1 MRSTVRRDELRHI
14 TRIRSTPSEV
24 WDERCF
30 ARSVNQ
36 TERPMEG
43 RVSAFL
49 RLIKSD
55 ADGTL
60 PTIVANW
67 AFFTAKDEKT

>member
-1 MRSTVRRDELRHI
+1 MAATK
-14 TRIRSTPSEV
+14 
-24 WDERCF
+24 
-30 ARSVNQ
+30 
-36 TERPMEG
+36 

-67 AFFTAKDEKT
+67 AFFTAKDAKT